1 MISKHRSAPVGLL
14 LTALVAAALFLSP
27 SSAQSSATHAGA
39 GNLVGEW
46 RMTSLEVG
54 GEPVPYSGQVIF
66 TKAGTMSVQAMNP
79 DADAPDTAYTVDG
92 YEAYY
97 GPVEV
102 DRRAG
107 SFALTV
113 ESAAARALI
122 GQTLTR
128 EYDVSGDTLV
138 LTPSDPSEGW
148 QVTYTRMR

>member
-1 MISKHRSAPVGLL
+1 MISKHRAAPVGLL
-14 LTALVAAALFLSP
+14 LTALVAAALLLVP
-27 SSAQSSATHAGA
+27 SSAQSSATQGGA

-79 DADAPDTAYTVDG
+79 DANAPDTAYTVDG
-92 YEAYY
+92 YEAFY

-107 SFALTV
+107 SVAVTV

-148 QVTYTRMR
+148 RVTYQRMR